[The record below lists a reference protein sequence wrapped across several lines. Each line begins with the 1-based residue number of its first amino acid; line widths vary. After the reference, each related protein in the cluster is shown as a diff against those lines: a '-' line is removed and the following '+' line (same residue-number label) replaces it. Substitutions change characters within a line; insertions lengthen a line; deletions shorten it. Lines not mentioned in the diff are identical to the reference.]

1 MHTYMDIENTTIL
14 EEMQTTMIL
23 PHRPWIGPAGENRL
37 WVVKPRHSQVVK
49 GGVEET
55 GDHVHAAG
63 LDLAAR
69 SWITRSVGAV
79 EWW

>member
-1 MHTYMDIENTTIL
+1 MYKR
-14 EEMQTTMIL
+14 
-23 PHRPWIGPAGENRL
+23 PHGENDSLRRSDGRDAERL
-37 WVVKPRHSQVVK
+37 SFRVVK

-69 SWITRSVGAV
+69 SWITRSVCAV
-79 EWW
+79 VSVYARLAVFCAHIRLVVGKH